1 MPTLINLLGNAK
13 KLEPSFR
20 CMHACVAEK
29 GNVNLAKKNIRMRV
43 WRLMEERG
51 IATFPRPVFHRIPNF
66 VGAEKAAQNLREL
79 PEYKTAKVI
88 FCNPDSPQ
96 KPVREAALR
105 DGKVV
110 VMATPRLRKGFLL
123 LDPNKIPRDSV
134 SKASTIR
141 GVFEH
146 GGFIDPSEVK
156 VDLFVAGSVAV
167 SPDCGRL
174 GKGTGYSDQEYAI
187 LKNSGGLT
195 SETPVVTTVHDFQVV
210 EKIPREEWDVSVD
223 VIVTPTKVIRITPGR
238 SKLQV

>member
-1 MPTLINLLGNAK
+1 
-13 KLEPSFR
+13 
-20 CMHACVAEK
+20 
-29 GNVNLAKKNIRMRV
+29 
-43 WRLMEERG
+43 MEERG
-51 IATFPRPVFHRIPNF
+51 IAKFPRPVFRRIPNF

-79 PEYKTAKVI
+79 SEYKAARVI

-96 KPVREAALR
+96 RPVREVALR

-123 LDPNKIPRDSV
+123 LDPNTIPRDSISRV
-134 SKASTIR
+134 STIR
-141 GVFEH
+141 GAFKH
-146 GGFIDPSEVK
+146 GRFVEPSEVR

-167 SPDCGRL
+167 SPDGGRL

-195 SETPVVTTVHDFQVV
+195 SETPVVTTVHDVQIV

-223 VIVTPTKVIRITPGR
+223 ILVTPTRVIRVTRG
-238 SKLQV
+238 SSGA